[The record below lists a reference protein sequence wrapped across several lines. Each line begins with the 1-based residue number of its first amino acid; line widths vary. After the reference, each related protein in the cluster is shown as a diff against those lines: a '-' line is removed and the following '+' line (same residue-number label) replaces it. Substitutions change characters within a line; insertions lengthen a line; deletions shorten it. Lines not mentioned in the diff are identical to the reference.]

1 MNWMYAIMPTNL
13 FGFCVLESDFF
24 KALHR
29 VNSER
34 RSEEMLDHIEQE
46 SYPAQRHPTTEAVH
60 AGEVAPRQGSQPLAQ
75 PIYQTTVY
83 SFDSLEGLDR
93 VQEQPDE
100 GWFYYRYDSP
110 NSVAFSE
117 AMARLEGAEAAT
129 TAGSGMGAIMAAF
142 SGVLKAGDHIIADE
156 KIYGGTFSLLTQQ
169 LPKFGIET
177 TFVDVTDELAV
188 RAAHR
193 QTSRILYA
201 ETITNPLLN
210 VTDLQYL
217 VGLAHD
223 LNLLTFVD
231 ATFSTPIICR
241 PAQWGVDI
249 VLHASTK
256 YIGGHSDALGG
267 VIAGRRDLVEAA
279 HTAAKVMGL
288 TQSPFDAWLNVR
300 SLKTLPLRMAAHS
313 RNAQTL
319 AEWLEGQPNVSRV
332 IYPGLASHPQHETG
346 RKYMPDGLFGGMLSF
361 EIEGGRP
368 AVSRFIRALKD
379 IPLVPSLADVTTTI
393 SHPSSTSHRMLS
405 PEQRATVGVK
415 DELLRLSVGIEDAA
429 DLIYDLDQA
438 LKAAR

>member
-1 MNWMYAIMPTNL
+1 
-13 FGFCVLESDFF
+13 
-24 KALHR
+24 
-29 VNSER
+29 
-34 RSEEMLDHIEQE
+34 MLDQIEQE

-60 AGEVAPRQGSQPLAQ
+60 AGEISPRTGSLPLSQ

-83 SFDSLEGLDR
+83 GFDSLEAMEQVLDH
-93 VQEQPDE
+93 PDE

-110 NSVAFSE
+110 NSVAFNT

-142 SGVLKAGDHIIADE
+142 SAVLKAGDHILADE
-156 KIYGGTFSLLTQQ
+156 NIYGGTFSLLTEQ

-177 TFVDVTDELAV
+177 TFVNLADELAV

-193 QTSRILYA
+193 QNTRVLYS
-201 ETITNPLLN
+201 ETITNPLLY
-210 VTDLQYL
+210 VTDLSAM
-217 VGLAHD
+217 VEVARD

-231 ATFSTPIICR
+231 ATFSTPIISR
-241 PAQWGVDI
+241 PAQWGVDL

-267 VIAGRRDLVEAA
+267 IVAGRRDLVEAA
-279 HTAAKVMGL
+279 HTASKIMGL

-319 AEWLEGQPNVSRV
+319 AQWLSEQPSVRRV
-332 IYPGLASHPQHETG
+332 IYPGLTSHPQHEIS
-346 RKYMPDGLFGGMLSF
+346 RKYMPDGLYGGMLSF
-361 EIEGGRP
+361 EIEGGRS
-368 AVSRFIRALKD
+368 AVSRFIRALQH

-393 SHPSSTSHRMLS
+393 SHPASSSHRMLS
-405 PEQRATVGVK
+405 PAQRAAVGVT
-415 DELLRLSVGIEDAA
+415 DELLRLSVGIEDAT
-429 DLIYDLDQA
+429 DLLDDLDQA
-438 LKAAR
+438 LKAAK